1 MFTRRTFNMPDRRH
15 LWDSSSDEDE
25 EQQQSN
31 IELIDLT
38 DSSRPVMCN
47 TVSTTAAA
55 PVMTATPVASTVT
68 KDWPSYV
75 PRTLQLNSP
84 RYSILPAF
92 PTSFY
97 NDQSPALLLANVS
110 SMFCNQDSSN
120 FCL

>member
-1 MFTRRTFNMPDRRH
+1 MFTRRTFRIPDRQH

-25 EQQQSN
+25 EQHQQQSN

-38 DSSRPVMCN
+38 DSPRPVMCN

-55 PVMTATPVASTVT
+55 ITTTVT